1 MCANKNDQS
10 TFDNVLE
17 YQTYE
22 SKIDGENICGFR
34 KKMMKN
40 SAIYMFIRNVMTL

>member
-22 SKIDGENICGFR
+22 SKIDEKINVGFR
-34 KKMMKN
+34 EKN
-40 SAIYMFIRNVMTL
+40 EGKTLQFTCLFDML